1 MNLTKKLILLTTM
14 SLLGMASGAFATQ
27 RVVLGEMITNWG

>member
-1 MNLTKKLILLTTM
+1 MKFAKMLFLMTVVM
-14 SLLGMASGAFATQ
+14 FMAMTSGIFAAQ